1 MAARYWVGGS
11 ATWNATAGTKWATTS
26 GGAGGAAVPTS
37 ADDVFFDAASGA
49 VTITL
54 GVTGTAKTFTCTGF
68 TGTFAMSTFQLTM
81 SGDVTLVNTMTL
93 SGTNTTGFSMGTSCN
108 VTTGGLTIPVVFTF
122 GTGLTFTLL
131 DNFNTTSN
139 IRYGNTTFNGSQIN
153 LLTNANFLS
162 VVNNTTCSGTT
173 IINITGGNVTIGA
186 NSTSINS
193 GIALDIIINSS
204 GTVTFRQDSNVGGG
218 AFGIGGTKTMQYLGG
233 TLIFSCAY
241 FRIVSGGTYTFDM
254 AGQSIPALTMAVA
267 SSNLSFTSLLNIIG
281 TFSLVND
288 NITISG
294 AAGFDCGTLSLTAV
308 LAGTRTLTLTSGNT
322 YNIGEFIVTGSSNS
336 FRFVVA
342 SSTPGVQAILTLSPA
357 GTQNVMYTNATDI
370 DSSAGQTIWSFQ
382 QVVSNTLNWGNLNV
396 SNIGGGGT
404 FTFVN

>member
-1 MAARYWVGGS
+1 MAARYWVGGNAS
-11 ATWNATAGTKWATTS
+11 WDATAGTKWATVS
-26 GGAGGAAVPTS
+26 GGAGGAAVPTAS
-37 ADDVFFDAASGA
+37 DDVFFDGASGP

-54 GVTGTAKTFTCTGF
+54 GAIGVAKTFTCTGF
-68 TGTFAMSTFQLTM
+68 TGTFAMSTFQLNM

-93 SGTNTTGFSMGTSCN
+93 TGTSTVGFSMGTSCN

-122 GTGLTFTLL
+122 GTSLTFTFL

-139 IRYGNTTFNGSQIN
+139 VRHGATTFNGNQIR
-153 LLTNANFLS
+153 LLTNANFLN
-162 VVNNTTCSGTT
+162 VVNNTTCLGTT
-173 IINITGGNVTIGA
+173 VINIIGGNVTIGA

-204 GTVTFRQDSNVGGG
+204 GTVTFRQDSNAGGG

-233 TLIFSCAY
+233 TLIFNCAY
-241 FRIVSGGTYTFDM
+241 FRIVLGGTYTFDM
-254 AGQSIPALTMAVA
+254 AGQSIPALTMSVA
-267 SSNLSFTSLLNIIG
+267 SSNLSFTSLLNITG
-281 TFSLVND
+281 TFSLIND

-294 AAGFDCGTLSLTAV
+294 AAGFNCGVLSLTSV
-308 LAGTRTLTLTSGNT
+308 LANTRTLTLTSGNT
-322 YNIGEFIVTGSSNS
+322 YNIGGFIVTGTSNS
-336 FRFVVA
+336 FRLVVA
-342 SSTPGVQAILTLSPA
+342 SSTPGVQAILTLDPA
-357 GTQNVMYTNATDI
+357 ASQNIMYTNATDI

-382 QVVSNTLNWGNLNV
+382 QVISNTLNWGNLNV